1 MIGEGV
7 VPPMSP
13 RSGFAT
19 EPGKITLRRFHGTA
33 SVDATR
39 LPRDVDQN
47 ASAVVQH
54 LSGLLG
60 AKVNITIEIE
70 AEIPSGAPD
79 NVVRTVTENCRTLK
93 FANSGFE
100 ES

>member
-1 MIGEGV
+1 M
-7 VPPMSP
+7 
-13 RSGFAT
+13 
-19 EPGKITLRRFHGTA
+19 
-33 SVDATR
+33 
-39 LPRDVDQN
+39 DQI

-60 AKVNITIEIE
+60 AKVTMTLDIA

-79 NVVRTVTENCRTLK
+79 NVVRTLTENCQTLK
-93 FANSGFE
+93 FENWGFE